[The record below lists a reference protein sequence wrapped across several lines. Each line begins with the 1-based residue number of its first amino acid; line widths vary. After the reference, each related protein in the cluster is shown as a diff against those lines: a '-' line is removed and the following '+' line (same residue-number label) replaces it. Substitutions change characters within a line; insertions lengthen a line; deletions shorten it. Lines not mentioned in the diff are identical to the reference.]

1 MKLLADM
8 VLFVHSIKL
17 VYADVPRG
25 AGPTLIRGDV
35 HVELSFNV
43 RVEDPGALLVVVG
56 IEDGRVEVVRR
67 QFARVGGESFLAAHR
82 IRCEFVGGGKN
93 ETLLVPRV
101 LRHVVEQFDGRPAAQ
116 RHRQPFA
123 VVRAADAIDRLVAL
137 VNHHKVVYFA

>member
-25 AGPTLIRGDV
+25 AGPTLVRGDV

-67 QFARVGGESFLAAHR
+67 QLARVGGESFLAAHR